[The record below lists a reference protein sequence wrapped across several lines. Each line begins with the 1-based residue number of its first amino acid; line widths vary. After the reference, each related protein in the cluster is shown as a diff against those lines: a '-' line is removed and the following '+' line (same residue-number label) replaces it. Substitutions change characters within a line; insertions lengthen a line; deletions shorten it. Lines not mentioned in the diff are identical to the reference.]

1 MSFRK
6 REVRQNI
13 IQARFRINDLSFDNN
28 LIHLLYIF
36 REHVNLV
43 GLLDYEIWKASHML
57 AEKLPQDKDNESQ
70 EEE

>member
-1 MSFRK
+1 MVCK
-6 REVRQNI
+6 GWI
-13 IQARFRINDLSFDNN
+13 YH

>member
-1 MSFRK
+1 
-6 REVRQNI
+6 
-13 IQARFRINDLSFDNN
+13 

-57 AEKLPQDKDNESQ
+57 AKKLPHDKDNDSQ
-70 EEE
+70 KEEYKFHRLQKHRDTLVHV